1 MAVNTRLMPYADRA
15 VNSTA
20 KLAKQK
26 SGASASAT
34 KTIEAS
40 FRGLAPASGS
50 LEPPIT
56 VHRDTYLTQGNGLV
70 DTDLVD
76 EWQEIRVRP
85 QDTLAAIFER
95 LNLDQYQLYQLLE
108 VDKAEQLRHL
118 KPKQTLKFR
127 IQAGELIDLIYEA
140 DPVRRFRAHRQHGKF
155 NLKIAYEELGLCVF
169 AASGRITNSL
179 WQAGQAADLSEQMVM
194 ELVKLFTWDIDF
206 ALDIREGD
214 SFTVIFE
221 QYRRDGVR
229 IEDGGILA
237 AEFVNQN
244 KRYRAIRFKDEAGRE
259 EYYTEE
265 GKSPRKA
272 FFRTPVNF
280 TRISSYFN
288 LKRKHP
294 VLNRIRAHRGI
305 DYAAPQGTPV
315 KATGDGKVAFVGANG
330 GYGKTVV
337 LQHGEKYST
346 LYAHLSRFSRGI
358 RRGKAVRQ
366 GELIG
371 FVGQTG
377 LATGPHLHYEFRV
390 NGVHQNPLTVE
401 LPKAVPLSRNQL
413 IAFKSQTNPVIAKL
427 DEIAGELAQGHPS
440 TTEELTDRRLLAMA
454 AERARTP
461 SR

>member
-1 MAVNTRLMPYADRA
+1 MAVKTQLPYADRP
-15 VNSTA
+15 VYNTA

-26 SGASASAT
+26 SGAPVSDT
-34 KTIEAS
+34 KTIDAS
-40 FRGLAPASGS
+40 FRHLAPTSRS
-50 LEPPIT
+50 LEAPIT
-56 VHRDTYLTQGNGLV
+56 VHRDTYLTQGNRLV

-76 EWQEIRVRP
+76 EWHEIRVRP
-85 QDTLAAIFER
+85 QDTLSAIFER

-108 VDKAEQLRHL
+108 IDRAEQLRRL

-127 IQAGELIDLIYEA
+127 IQDGELIDLIYEA
-140 DPVRRFRAHRQHGKF
+140 DPVRRFRAYRQHGKF
-155 NLKIAYEELGLCVF
+155 NLKTAYEELGLRVF
-169 AASGRITNSL
+169 AASGRITSSL
-179 WQAGQAADLSEQMVM
+179 WQAAQAADLSEQMVM
-194 ELVKLFTWDIDF
+194 ELVALFTWDIDF

-229 IEDGGILA
+229 IGGGILA
-237 AEFVNQN
+237 AEFANQN

-259 EYYTEE
+259 EYYTQE

-358 RRGKAVRQ
+358 RRGKAIRQ

-413 IAFKSQTNPVIAKL
+413 IAFKLQTNPLIAKL
-427 DEIAGELAQGHPS
+427 DEIAGELAKGHPS
-440 TTEELTDRRLLAMA
+440 TTQELTDRRLLVMA